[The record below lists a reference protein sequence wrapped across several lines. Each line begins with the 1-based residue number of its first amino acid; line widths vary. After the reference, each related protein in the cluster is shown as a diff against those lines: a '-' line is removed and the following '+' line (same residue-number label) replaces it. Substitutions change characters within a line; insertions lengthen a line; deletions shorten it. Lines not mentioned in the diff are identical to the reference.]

1 MPPPR
6 RLSYIH
12 IATVICWCFLLTV
25 LSLVAWDHIT
35 TQGKWV
41 LLLVPAIC
49 ALVVLLWRNPWLA
62 LAAYL
67 GLR

>member
-1 MPPPR
+1 M
-6 RLSYIH
+6 
-12 IATVICWCFLLTV
+12 ICWCFLLTV